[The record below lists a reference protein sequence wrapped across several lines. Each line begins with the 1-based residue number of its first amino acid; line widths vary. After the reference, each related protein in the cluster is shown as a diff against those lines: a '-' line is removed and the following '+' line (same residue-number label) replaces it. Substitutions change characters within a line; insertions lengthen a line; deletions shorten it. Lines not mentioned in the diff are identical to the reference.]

1 MKDYLK
7 AVNGLQRVCDLVDKG
22 ASFEP
27 STVDYYIESFIT
39 QFEATFGGISDA
51 TAKLATFRKARMA
64 LKQQDLHNA
73 VELIRSADVFIE

>member
-22 ASFEP
+22 TDFAP
-27 STVDYYIESFIT
+27 STVDHYIENLIT
-39 QFEATFGGISDA
+39 QFEATFGEIPGA
-51 TAKLATFRKARMA
+51 AEKLVTFRKARMA

-73 VELIRSADVFIE
+73 VELIRSANVFIK